1 MKYILKQIIKI
12 PLNVLFFYVNIFFI
26 FKKRIHYYLIDQ
38 INNKFSKK
46 KSVVRFDEKK
56 IYIFTP
62 NQLCQ
67 FRADTF
73 FTKEPETINWI
84 NTFQKESI
92 FYDIGAN
99 IGIYSIYHA
108 IKNNSKCY
116 AFEPSFYNLVQL
128 SKNINENECND
139 KISVITNPLS
149 NRNTV
154 EAFNYSSTIEGGAL
168 SSFGVNFSY
177 DGKPIDKFS
186 SVNKL
191 GMCLDELIFNNYLI
205 DKPNYIKIDVDGI
218 EHLILEG
225 AKKTLQLECCKSIL
239 VEINE
244 ELKDQSE
251 LSNKILTDSGY
262 KIQNKLQSTFT
273 NKNYGFEKIYNQIW
287 EK

>member
-1 MKYILKQIIKI
+1 MKYIIKQIIKI
-12 PLNVLFFYVNIFFI
+12 PLNLLIFYINIFFI
-26 FKKRIHYYLIDQ
+26 FKKKIHYYLIDQ

-46 KSVVRFDEKK
+46 KASVKFNNKN

-84 NTFQKESI
+84 NEFQKESI

-128 SKNINENECND
+128 SKNINENKCHNN
-139 KISVITNPLS
+139 ISVITNPLS
-149 NRNTV
+149 NTNTI
-154 EAFNYSSTIEGGAL
+154 ESFNYSSAIEGGAL
-168 SSFGVNFSY
+168 SSFGVNYSY
-177 DGKPIDKFS
+177 DGKLMNKSS

-225 AKKTLQLECCKSIL
+225 AKKTLKLECCKSIL
-239 VEINE
+239 VEINDAFE
-244 ELKDQSE
+244 NQSE
-251 LSNKILTDSGY
+251 ISNKILTDSGY
-262 KIQNKLQSTFT
+262 KIQNKLQSSATK
-273 NKNYGFEKIYNQIW
+273 KNIGFEKTYNQIW
-287 EK
+287 VK

>member
-1 MKYILKQIIKI
+1 M
-12 PLNVLFFYVNIFFI
+12 
-26 FKKRIHYYLIDQ
+26 
-38 INNKFSKK
+38 
-46 KSVVRFDEKK
+46 
-56 IYIFTP
+56 
-62 NQLCQ
+62 
-67 FRADTF
+67 
-73 FTKEPETINWI
+73 
-84 NTFQKESI
+84 
-92 FYDIGAN
+92 
-99 IGIYSIYHA
+99 
-108 IKNNSKCY
+108 
-116 AFEPSFYNLVQL
+116 
-128 SKNINENECND
+128 
-139 KISVITNPLS
+139 
-149 NRNTV
+149 
-154 EAFNYSSTIEGGAL
+154 
-168 SSFGVNFSY
+168 NFSY

-273 NKNYGFEKIYNQIW
+273 NKNYEFEKIYNQIW
-287 EK
+287 VK